1 MILCCQKP
9 LPRILPSGTQRPP
22 RPVPKFV
29 NRKLIRNEIQHAK
42 MICENYE
49 DSFECKAAW
58 EYVQQLEDRL
68 NFIEDSIKYMD
79 LDDWTPPPPELK
91 NREYDL

>member
-9 LPRILPSGTQRPP
+9 PKITPRSGTQRPP

-29 NRKLIRNEIQHAK
+29 NRKIIKNEIQHAK
-42 MICENYE
+42 LICKNYE

-58 EYVQQLEDRL
+58 EYVQDLEDRL
-68 NFIEDSIKYMD
+68 NAVEDAVRYME
-79 LDDWTPPPPELK
+79 LDEWTPHPEIK
-91 NREYDL
+91 DREYDL